1 MRILVV
7 ITGCDDSTVF
17 ETEINENQFEE
28 LDKIS
33 RQSILVSTSSCMP
46 VISLYKNYSIIVE
59 YLSTPVFK
67 FTSVQ
72 NLSNEFNII
81 KYVKSHIRGENDDDK
96 NDKLDDCQFIF
107 IDDENNETIIEISAE
122 KYRNIVERLEE
133 DKEDLKC
140 IIRINSHSRFIQEV

>member
-1 MRILVV
+1 MRVLVV

-33 RQSILVSTSSCMP
+33 RQSILASNSSCMP
-46 VISLYKNYSIIVE
+46 VISLYKNYSVIVE
-59 YLSTPVFK
+59 SYGLVAKHLSTPIFK

-72 NLSNEFNII
+72 NLSDKFNII
-81 KYVKSHIRGENDDDK
+81 EYIKSYTRGENDDDE
-96 NDKLDDCQFIF
+96 DDILDDYQLIF
-107 IDDENNETIIEISAE
+107 IDNEDNKTIIEIGAK

-133 DKEDLKC
+133 DKEDLK
-140 IIRINSHSRFIQEV
+140 

>member
-1 MRILVV
+1 MRVLVV

-59 YLSTPVFK
+59 YHYTPVFK

-72 NLSNEFNII
+72 NLSDEFNII
-81 KYVKSHIRGENDDDK
+81 EYIKSHIRGENDDDK
-96 NDKLDDCQFIF
+96 NDMLNDCQFIF
-107 IDDENNETIIEISAE
+107 IDDENNETIIEIGAE

-133 DKEDLKC
+133 DKEDLK
-140 IIRINSHSRFIQEV
+140 